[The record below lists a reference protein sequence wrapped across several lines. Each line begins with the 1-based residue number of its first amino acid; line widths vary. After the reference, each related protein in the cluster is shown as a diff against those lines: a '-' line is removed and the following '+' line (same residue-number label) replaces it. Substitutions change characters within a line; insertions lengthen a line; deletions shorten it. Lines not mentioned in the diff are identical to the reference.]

1 MARQRGSVVLRR
13 IEDRRRRG
21 ICFRKRRAG
30 LVKKAEEL
38 AVLCDADVGLLVINP
53 FDGTFQRFAAPATM
67 ENIIK
72 RYQNFPEAQKRAH
85 GRRLLKERRSKDF
98 QVPIV
103 TTDRRPNIHD
113 MSIDES
119 SISQLTIEQLSQ
131 IERKLEYAL
140 RRAKTR
146 KLEAYRIATL
156 QEKGKA
162 TLEERDMMEMV
173 SRKEQK
179 QEGGRYVTR
188 SQQSSREV
196 DLTLSLGI
204 SIGCNVGCSRR
215 HQTPIDLNMP

>member
-38 AVLCDADVGLLVINP
+38 AVLCDAHVGLLVINP

-85 GRRLLKERRSKDF
+85 GRSLLKERRSKDF

-173 SRKEQK
+173 SRKEQAS
-179 QEGGRYVTR
+179 GLIHAVNHSTR
-188 SQQSSREV
+188 FRRGV
-196 DLTLSLGI
+196 DVLHV
-204 SIGCNVGCSRR
+204 NRSRR
-215 HQTPIDLNMP
+215 EEGM

>member
-85 GRRLLKERRSKDF
+85 GRRLLKEVTKDR
-98 QVPIV
+98 I
-103 TTDRRPNIHD
+103 NI
-113 MSIDES
+113 I
-119 SISQLTIEQLSQ
+119 
-131 IERKLEYAL
+131 K
-140 RRAKTR
+140 
-146 KLEAYRIATL
+146 
-156 QEKGKA
+156 
-162 TLEERDMMEMV
+162 
-173 SRKEQK
+173 
-179 QEGGRYVTR
+179 
-188 SQQSSREV
+188 
-196 DLTLSLGI
+196 TLSRVSIFTSYWILKI
-204 SIGCNVGCSRR
+204 SFDALLQIPFYE
-215 HQTPIDLNMP
+215 QI

>member
-113 MSIDES
+113 IRSIDES

-146 KLEAYRIATL
+146 
-156 QEKGKA
+156 KGKA

>member
-38 AVLCDADVGLLVINP
+38 AVLCDAHVGLLVINP

-85 GRRLLKERRSKDF
+85 GRSLLKERRSKDF

-146 KLEAYRIATL
+146 K
-156 QEKGKA
+156 GKA

-173 SRKEQK
+173 SRKEQAS
-179 QEGGRYVTR
+179 GLIHAVNHSTR
-188 SQQSSREV
+188 FRRGV
-196 DLTLSLGI
+196 DVLHV
-204 SIGCNVGCSRR
+204 NRSRR
-215 HQTPIDLNMP
+215 EEGM